1 MLLQAVNF
9 TGYRQIRRT
18 LSRQIKL
25 YWSLTFVILQEL
37 ELIINSL
44 ESKQSE
50 TTEKNDINI
59 NEVGKQTT
67 CINPLSAN
75 NHTQILHTDV
85 HAFP

>member
-1 MLLQAVNF
+1 MLLQVVNF
-9 TGYRQIRRT
+9 PGYRLIRRT

-37 ELIINSL
+37 ELKINSL

-59 NEVGKQTT
+59 NEVRAYHKKKK
-67 CINPLSAN
+67 CL
-75 NHTQILHTDV
+75 LHYRSTSKLY
-85 HAFP
+85 AR

>member
-1 MLLQAVNF
+1 M
-9 TGYRQIRRT
+9 
-18 LSRQIKL
+18 

-37 ELIINSL
+37 ELKINSL

-67 CINPLSAN
+67 
-75 NHTQILHTDV
+75 V
-85 HAFP
+85 MY